1 MKFKFTIV
9 LVLLSFSIL
18 TYGRGADAR
27 GAGASKY
34 HLDFREGDIHR
45 VVITEVLRLEMH
57 FPQVD
62 SDQTRPS
69 VRTSNYSFT
78 ETVQK
83 VLPDGS
89 AIIGATLDSFKTAIA
104 IGEGANAEDFF
115 HFNSAYSGDIEHF
128 LHDIKVLPRAQFL
141 GQTLLFTMRQDGTIH
156 DFQNLQSFHDDAVG
170 KGYDY
175 DMVHAM
181 LSLTDSLRIGQ
192 LLELGFGGL
201 AGTGQQYTS
210 LSTATE
216 IPITRSVTS
225 RSNRNSITVRA
236 TYFEPPKNIDYLEGI
251 ATPLIIKQFR
261 GGGMGTIEMK
271 DNFIT
276 HSIYRDTANVFL
288 GVDID
293 NVPEEITRIVTTD
306 VYPVAV
312 LRGGTVSIK
321 EIEVHKGTPKDPNAE
336 AMKRMNVI
344 DPETGKIYAPDST
357 RHPSPANA
365 PTGNE

>member
-1 MKFKFTIV
+1 MVRMKLKLSVV
-9 LVLLSFSIL
+9 LVLLIPISGV
-18 TYGRGADAR
+18 YGHTNGTGPA
-27 GAGASKY
+27 KY
-34 HLDFREGDIHR
+34 RLDFREGDAHR

-89 AIIGATLDSFKTAIA
+89 AIIEATLDSFKTAIT
-104 IGEGANAEDFF
+104 IGEGPGAEDFF

-141 GQTLLFTMRQDGTIH
+141 GQILLFTMQPDGTIH
-156 DFQNLQSFHDDAVG
+156 DFQNLQAFHDDAIG

-201 AGTGQQYTS
+201 AATERPYTS
-210 LSTATE
+210 SSTATE

-225 RSNRNSITVRA
+225 SANRNSIAVRA
-236 TYFEPPKNIDYLEGI
+236 RYFDPPKNIDYLEGI

-271 DNFIT
+271 NNFLT
-276 HSIYRDTANVFL
+276 HSTYRDTANVFL

-312 LRGGTVSIK
+312 LRGGSVSIK

-344 DPETGKIYAPDST
+344 DPEAGKIYAPDST
-357 RHPSPANA
+357 RHPSPATNQ
-365 PTGNE
+365 